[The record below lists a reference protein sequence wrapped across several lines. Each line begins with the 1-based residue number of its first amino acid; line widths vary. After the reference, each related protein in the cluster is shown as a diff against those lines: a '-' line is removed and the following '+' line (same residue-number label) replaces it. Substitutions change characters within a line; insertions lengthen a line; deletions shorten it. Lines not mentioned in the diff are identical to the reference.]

1 MKYFIA
7 IVVILALITLINIL
21 LESHKEN
28 RTISFSNYRIHD
40 KRIRKDIRIVMIS
53 DLHNAQFGDHNK
65 DLIKKIDLI
74 KPDMI
79 ISAGDMIVGKPGKTV
94 DIASELLNDL
104 GRKYP
109 VYIGKG
115 NHEMRTSI
123 YPQYGDMW
131 ERLYNNTKDNV
142 TWLINDSIYLEK
154 YNLKIYGLDMKPEFY
169 RRFKKL
175 YMPDSYIA
183 GEIGKA
189 DDKAYNI
196 LIGHDPDY
204 FDSNGPF
211 RGHKRDLYE
220 GGIRTPFV
228 VQWPGVIPAGVIT
241 DHISAFWDF
250 LPTISDLLQ
259 TKSPQGINGISY
271 LPTLTGKGKQK
282 KHDYIYYEF
291 FEAGGKQSIM
301 DLDGWKLIRL
311 EVSTPAKT
319 YEELYNIYRD
329 PAETTNVI
337 RQYPEIAKKLK
348 EKIESQRTE
357 NSHFHF

>member
-1 MKYFIA
+1 MVTYLDHS
-7 IVVILALITLINIL
+7 VGLIIDKL
-21 LESHKEN
+21 KEEGLYEN
-28 RTISFSNYRIHD
+28 TIIIFT
-40 KRIRKDIRIVMIS
+40 S
-53 DLHNAQFGDHNK
+53 DNGVHAEG
-65 DLIKKIDLI
+65 
-74 KPDMI
+74 
-79 ISAGDMIVGKPGKTV
+79 
-94 DIASELLNDL
+94 
-104 GRKYP
+104 
-109 VYIGKG
+109 
-115 NHEMRTSI
+115 
-123 YPQYGDMW
+123 
-131 ERLYNNTKDNV
+131 
-142 TWLINDSIYLEK
+142 
-154 YNLKIYGLDMKPEFY
+154 
-169 RRFKKL
+169 
-175 YMPDSYIA
+175 
-183 GEIGKA
+183 
-189 DDKAYNI
+189 
-196 LIGHDPDY
+196 GHDPDY

-301 DLDGWKLIRL
+301 DLDGWKLVRL